1 MCRMIPPKSRANIS
15 ASNPIMKSKLVGV
28 ALLIVAWLTCGI
40 SPRPVYSQ
48 ELTRIRYGVT
58 ASVAHLPVLVASD
71 GGLFGKY
78 GFDAEVIHIRGGALI
93 TMTIMSGSV
102 QFSGAGAESVV
113 AARIE
118 GGDVVLLACP
128 VDTDAVYLMARP
140 EIKSAADLKGKSTA
154 VTRLGS
160 TTHFYLRTAL
170 RHLGLDPEKDTT
182 ILQLG
187 AGGEITAAMLGGRV
201 AAAALT
207 LHNALPLMQMGWPIL
222 VDLSKAEF
230 LYPPSCV
237 ASSRAFVR
245 NNPGLVERFLKA
257 YLEAIRVIK
266 RDSGFTERVFKKW
279 QRATDSLVIKKTLE
293 VYGPLFKPVPYV
305 PDKGLD
311 LVLKELSRRRSVPK
325 EFWENPN
332 QFRDHGPLEKLVKEG
347 WVDRLYKSF

>member
-1 MCRMIPPKSRANIS
+1 MCRTIRPESRANIPES
-15 ASNPIMKSKLVGV
+15 SPNVKSKLVGV
-28 ALLIVAWLTCGI
+28 ILLLVAWLSCGI
-40 SPRPVYSQ
+40 LPGPAYSQ
-48 ELTRIRYGVT
+48 EPARIRYGVT
-58 ASVAHLPVLVASD
+58 ASVAHLPVLVANEA
-71 GGLFGKY
+71 GLFRKY

-128 VDTDAVYLMARP
+128 VDTDAVYMIARP
-140 EIKSAADLKGKSTA
+140 EIKSATDLKGRSAA

-170 RHLGLDPEKDTT
+170 RHLGLDPEKDMT

-201 AAAALT
+201 TAAALT
-207 LHNALPLMQMGWPIL
+207 FHNALPLMQMGWPIL
-222 VDLSKAEF
+222 VDLSGAEF
-230 LYPPSCV
+230 PYPPSCM
-237 ASSRAFVR
+237 ASSRAFVK
-245 NNPGLVERFLKA
+245 NNPSVVERFLKA

-266 RDSGFTERVFKKW
+266 KDSAFTERVFTKW
-279 QRATDSLVIKKTLE
+279 QRETDALAVKKNVE
-293 VYGPLFKPVPYV
+293 VYARLFKPVPWV

-311 LVLKELSRRRSVPK
+311 LVLKELARRRPVPK
-325 EFWENPN
+325 EFLDNRD
-332 QFRDHGPLEKLVKEG
+332 QFRDHGPLEKLVRAG
-347 WVDRLYKSF
+347 WIDQLYK

>member
-1 MCRMIPPKSRANIS
+1 LIL
-15 ASNPIMKSKLVGV
+15 KSKPVGV
-28 ALLIVAWLTCGI
+28 ALLLIAWLTRGLL
-40 SPRPVYSQ
+40 PGPAYAQ
-48 ELTRIRYGVT
+48 EPARIRYGVT
-58 ASVAHLPVLVASD
+58 ASVAHLPVLVAKEA
-71 GGLFGKY
+71 GLFRKY

-128 VDTDAVYLMARP
+128 VDTDAVYLVARP
-140 EIKSAADLKGKSTA
+140 EIKSAADLKGKSAA

-170 RHLGLDPEKDTT
+170 RHLGLEPEKDMT

-187 AGGEITAAMLGGRV
+187 AGGGIAAAMLGGRV
-201 AAAALT
+201 MAAALT
-207 LHNALPLMQMGWPIL
+207 LHNALPLMQMGWPVL

-266 RDSGFTERVFKKW
+266 KDSGLTERVFKKW
-279 QRATDSLVIKKTLE
+279 QRETDSSVIKKTVE
-293 VYGPLFKPVPYV
+293 VYAPLFKPVPYV

-311 LVLKELSRRRSVPK
+311 LVLKELSRRRPVPK
-325 EFWENPN
+325 EFLDNPD
-332 QFRDHGPLEKLVKEG
+332 QFRDHGPLEKLVRSG
-347 WVDRLYKSF
+347 WIDQLYK

>member
-1 MCRMIPPKSRANIS
+1 
-15 ASNPIMKSKLVGV
+15 
-28 ALLIVAWLTCGI
+28 
-40 SPRPVYSQ
+40 
-48 ELTRIRYGVT
+48 
-58 ASVAHLPVLVASD
+58 VAHLPVLVASE
-71 GGLFGKY
+71 GGLFRKY

-118 GGDVVLLACP
+118 GGDVVLLSCP
-128 VDTDAVYLMARP
+128 VDTDAVYFVTRP
-140 EIKSAADLKGKSTA
+140 EIKSAADLKGKASA

-170 RHLGLDPEKDTT
+170 RHLGLDPEKDMTV
-182 ILQLG
+182 LQLG
-187 AGGEITAAMLGGRV
+187 AGGEITAAMQGGSV

-207 LHNALPLMQMGWPIL
+207 FRNAFPLMQMGWPVF

-230 LYPPSCV
+230 PYPPSCV
-237 ASSRAFVR
+237 ASSRAFIR

-266 RDSGFTERVFKKW
+266 RDSGFTERVFSKW
-279 QRATDSLVIKKTLE
+279 HRETDSVLIKKTVE
-293 VYGPLFKPVPYV
+293 VYTPLFKPVPYV

-311 LVLKELSRRRSVPK
+311 FVVKELSRRRPVPK
-325 EFWENPN
+325 EFLDNPDK
-332 QFRDHGPLEKLVKEG
+332 FRDHGPLEKLVKGG
-347 WVDRLYKSF
+347 WINKLYK